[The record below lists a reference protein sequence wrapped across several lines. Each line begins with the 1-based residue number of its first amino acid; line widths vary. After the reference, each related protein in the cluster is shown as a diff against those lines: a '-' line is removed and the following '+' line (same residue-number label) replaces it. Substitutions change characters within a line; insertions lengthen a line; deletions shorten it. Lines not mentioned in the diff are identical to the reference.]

1 MSLFDKLNDS
11 TKINIDDDATCIDEL
26 IRIYLLDDG
35 NYMSESESS
44 KHQKEASEEDE
55 IQPSRVS
62 LLQQHQNLCTAT
74 VNEQIVSSA
83 PRAVSPIS
91 HVTNS
96 TSSTFEICYE
106 DDNDTVVSDLT
117 NDSEHERYYDS
128 LPFSFVQFDE
138 RPSLSVKNPL
148 SHLEAKIQETSNK
161 LKKRLLRSDETRQM
175 LKRQRISERYLCD
188 SSSQRN
194 SALTEFTRTQLL
206 HVL

>member
-1 MSLFDKLNDS
+1 MSLFDTQIER
-11 TKINIDDDATCIDEL
+11 TKMSIDDNTVFLDEL
-26 IRIYLLDDG
+26 IGIYLLDDSI
-35 NYMSESESS
+35 YKSESEPS
-44 KHQKEASEEDE
+44 KCQNEDKLKLLT
-55 IQPSRVS
+55 SRDS
-62 LLQQHQNLCTAT
+62 LLQQHYNSCTAT
-74 VNEQIVSSA
+74 VNEQIVSTV

-96 TSSTFEICYE
+96 TASTFEICYE

-117 NDSEHERYYDS
+117 SDSDHERYYDS
-128 LPFSFVQFDE
+128 LPFSFDQFDK
-138 RPSLSVKNPL
+138 RPCLNVKNRL
-148 SHLEAKIQETSNK
+148 SQLEATIQETSKK

-194 SALTEFTRTQLL
+194 SVLTEFTRTQLL